1 MELYLSMKLC
11 ISCKQMNQFCYY
23 HDGISSLFSFILL
36 VFYFVKFVMYTC
48 QQFSQIYI
56 SVITVLNLVCLLVL
70 FRFSFKLYRL
80 HFVGDCLICFQ
91 ILKRAI
97 QYRTVRYILYVRY
110 RTGRLLQCSSNI
122 TPLHNCTNGCGCVYC
137 RNSQNNT
144 KKLINYHY

>member
-1 MELYLSMKLC
+1 MRCSIELYLSMKLC

-97 QYRTVRYILYVRY
+97 QYRTVRYILYWQAPVVFQQHNTTTQLYKRMWMC
-110 RTGRLLQCSSNI
+110 LLYKQS
-122 TPLHNCTNGCGCVYC
+122 
-137 RNSQNNT
+137 
-144 KKLINYHY
+144 K